1 MFPKYVG
8 SLTLAIHIH
17 DLLHALQKE
26 VATIV
31 FLIDLHDIVIFG
43 ILYLSNESN
52 TNF

>member
-17 DLLHALQKE
+17 DLLHVLQKE

-31 FLIDLHDIVIFG
+31 FLIDLHDIIIVTF
-43 ILYLSNESN
+43 LDLSNESN